1 VDKGEGFVIGKR
13 KIANR
18 MFISQVLKYHLF
30 NVILDGLVLPNLFPF
45 SDMALAC
52 AGLLLCFRRT

>member
-13 KIANR
+13 NIANR

-30 NVILDGLVLPNLFPF
+30 NVILDGLVLIF
-45 SDMALAC
+45 SRLAIW
-52 AGLLLCFRRT
+52 R